1 MLPTQLIIV
10 LLTYFM
16 RAQVGWFLACDNRWI
31 DLGNQSRAT
40 VGGPHSYTP
49 FISLDPS
56 RTPPLFISG
65 PRICRADVSL
75 PYRTYDCFH
84 LNPKGDW
91 VQDTKPS
98 KPLGVCNLSKSH
110 AKWCPWLSGKSL
122 LWRLYKRKLG
132 FGGFGEDKHDILWV
146 NSWRLVFTSIEPE
159 QSSVMPDTAFL
170 YKRLATTSEWLT
182 NTTLNTHYIMNWTIV
197 HLRKSATHTIPWIDD
212 QMRAGP
218 SAPVLNCRISRH

>member
-16 RAQVGWFLACDNRWI
+16 RAQVGWFLACKGRAIIGGWTLAI
-31 DLGNQSRAT
+31 SFVRLLVSHIPTHHLSALIRLGRHPCSFR
-40 VGGPHSYTP
+40 V
-49 FISLDPS
+49 
-56 RTPPLFISG
+56 
-65 PRICRADVSL
+65 RADVSL

-84 LNPKGDW
+84 LNPEGDW

-98 KPLGVCNLSKSH
+98 KPLGVYNVSKSH

-132 FGGFGEDKHDILWV
+132 FGGFGEDKHDIVWV
-146 NSWRLVFTSIEPE
+146 NNWRLVFTSIEPE

-182 NTTLNTHYIMNWTIV
+182 NTTLEYSLYHQLDNSSFAEERYTHDSVY
-197 HLRKSATHTIPWIDD
+197 RRPD
-212 QMRAGP
+212 
-218 SAPVLNCRISRH
+218 